1 MKKVCYKLQPFEK
14 HAGLPVVLDPV
25 LAFKETTSV
34 YEKRYMQLLIEKLFP
49 FATIIT
55 PNLKEAELLIGRKLT
70 TVEEVQQ
77 AAEELN
83 SLGAATVVIKGGNR
97 WL

>member
-1 MKKVCYKLQPFEK
+1 
-14 HAGLPVVLDPV
+14 
-25 LAFKETTSV
+25 
-34 YEKRYMQLLIEKLFP
+34 MQLLIEKLFP

-55 PNLKEAELLIGRKLT
+55 PNLKKQNYSLARKLT

-97 WL
+97 WLGQEARDFFMMDNKHIQLVKEK

>member
-1 MKKVCYKLQPFEK
+1 
-14 HAGLPVVLDPV
+14 LPLLKSLTLPPLVV

-70 TVEEVQQ
+70 TTEVV
-77 AAEELN
+77 
-83 SLGAATVVIKGGNR
+83 SLKAKTGSNTTGRPACFFKKVAICSI
-97 WL
+97 LSSL

>member
-1 MKKVCYKLQPFEK
+1 
-14 HAGLPVVLDPV
+14 
-25 LAFKETTSV
+25 
-34 YEKRYMQLLIEKLFP
+34 MQLLIEKLFP

-70 TVEEVQQ
+70 TVRSPT

-83 SLGAATVVIKGGNR
+83 SLERQR
-97 WL
+97 W